1 MRMIC
6 VVISFAMLLGNASPS
21 SADAVVLGFPLDYVA
36 TGALNPGLGEAVTA
50 ETVTRMGQT
59 FTVPAGYPILTDFSF
74 WLGDSPIFDPQPTTF
89 EAVLM
94 GYGID
99 RPVGPVFYQ
108 SGMRST
114 VGLLHGEN
122 RRFDFH
128 VGMELTPGESY
139 IMFLDVTSFLDGV
152 ANFATLTSPGADV
165 YTGGMLVQSSATSG
179 LGHVSDTAWLAGGL
193 DWDLVFR
200 ARFRAVPEPNCIAL
214 LGCALCAAPF
224 LRRPLV
230 W

>member
-1 MRMIC
+1 MTS
-6 VVISFAMLLGNASPS
+6 VLISLAIVLCSAPPNY
-21 SADAVVLGFPLDYVA
+21 ADAVVLFFPIDYVE
-36 TGALNPGLGEAVTA
+36 TVALNPGLGEAVTA

-59 FTVPAGYPILTDFSF
+59 FTVPAGYPLLTDLSF
-74 WLGDSPIFDPQPTTF
+74 WLGDSPIFDPQPTAF

-99 RPVGPVFYQ
+99 RPVGPVLYQ

-122 RRFDFH
+122 RRFDFP
-128 VGMELTPGESY
+128 VGTALTPGASY
-139 IMFLDVTSFLDGV
+139 IMFLDVTSYLDGV

-165 YTGGMLVQSSATSG
+165 YAGGILVQSSSTSD
-179 LGHVSDTAWLAGGL
+179 LEHVSDMAWQPGGL
-193 DWDLVFR
+193 DWDLVFS
-200 ARFRAVPEPNCIAL
+200 ARFRSIPEPTSIAL
-214 LGCALCAAPF
+214 LGWALCLAPF
-224 LRRPLV
+224 LRRPLG